1 MAKEEGSTG
10 LLSKVSGKNG
20 SQQLRVFQPLSA
32 NNVKRTLGSLRSGGS
47 GECIVEALSLLGTEA
62 PRKQS
67 FWESREQGAGA
78 QPVFPRKKAPTGR
91 QAFPTAVSSG

>member
-10 LLSKVSGKNG
+10 FPSKESGKNG

-32 NNVKRTLGSLRSGGS
+32 SDLKRTLGRSEVVDS
-47 GECIVEALSLLGTEA
+47 GECTVEALSLLGTDA

-67 FWESREQGAGA
+67 FRESREQGAEA
-78 QPVFPRKKAPTGR
+78 QPVFPRKKAPTAR

>member
-1 MAKEEGSTG
+1 MAKEEDSTG

-32 NNVKRTLGSLRSGGS
+32 NNLRPWEVSEVVGS

-91 QAFPTAVSSG
+91 QAFLTAVSSG